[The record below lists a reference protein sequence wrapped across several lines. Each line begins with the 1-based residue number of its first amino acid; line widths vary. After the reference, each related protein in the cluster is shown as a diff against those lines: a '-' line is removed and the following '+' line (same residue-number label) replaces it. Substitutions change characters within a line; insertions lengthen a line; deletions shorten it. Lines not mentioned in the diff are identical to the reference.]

1 MRRRHWPTQQ
11 IHRVDWITSL
21 ELKPIEFKWITKK
34 PESDCRAS
42 RYLKDN
48 DKLKRYVTLIDT
60 NQQTL
65 SNMPF

>member
-21 ELKPIEFKWITKK
+21 ELKPIEFMWDPKK

-48 DKLKRYVTLIDT
+48 DKLKT
-60 NQQTL
+60 
-65 SNMPF
+65 

>member
-11 IHRVDWITSL
+11 IHPGNWITSL
-21 ELKPIEFKWITKK
+21 ELKPIEFKWNPKK

-48 DKLKRYVTLIDT
+48 DKLKNVRIKAEGRAVGL
-60 NQQTL
+60 
-65 SNMPF
+65 